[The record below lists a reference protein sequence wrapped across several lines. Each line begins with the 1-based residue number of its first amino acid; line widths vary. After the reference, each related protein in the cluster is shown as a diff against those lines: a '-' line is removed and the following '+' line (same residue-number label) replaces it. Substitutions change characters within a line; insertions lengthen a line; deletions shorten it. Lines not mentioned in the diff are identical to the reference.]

1 MRLKPEQL
9 AAHLAKP
16 LRPLYCVHGDEPL
29 LVLEAVDQ
37 IRLAAR
43 QQGYTEREIH
53 HVEGRFDWSGLVNIG
68 SNLSLFADRRLIDIR
83 IPSGKPGTDGSKA
96 LQNYCAALPLDTVT
110 LITLPKLDRSSS
122 SAKWFTAL
130 EQAGVSIAIYPVGI
144 EQLPRWIGERLALQN
159 QQADHDTLRFLSQK
173 VEGNLLAAQQEISKL
188 ALLLPTGPLNF
199 SRVREAVLDV
209 ARYDVFKLT
218 DALLMGDTARSIR
231 ILTGLHNEGEAA
243 TLILWAI
250 SRELRILARLKNKQQ
265 GAAVTAQQMRELGVW
280 ENRQPLVEKALQ
292 SISLA
297 ALIAALHQAAA
308 IDRMI
313 KGLDKDDPWLAL
325 QRLVSNLRVQQLSSA
340 IP

>member
-1 MRLKPEQL
+1 MRVKPEQL
-9 AAHLAKP
+9 AAQLAKP

-29 LVLEAVDQ
+29 LVLEAADQ

-43 QQGYTEREIH
+43 TQGYTEREIH
-53 HVEGRFDWSGLVNIG
+53 LVEGRFDWSGLVNIG

>member
-1 MRLKPEQL
+1 MRVKPEQL
-9 AAHLAKP
+9 ATQLAKP

-29 LVLEAVDQ
+29 LVLEAADQ

-43 QQGYTEREIH
+43 TQGYTEREIH
-53 HVEGRFDWSGLVNIG
+53 QAEGRFDWSGLVNIG

-110 LITLPKLDRSSS
+110 LVTLPKLDRSSS

-144 EQLPRWIGERLALQN
+144 EQLPRWIGERLAQQN

-173 VEGNLLAAQQEISKL
+173 VEGNLLAAQQEIRKL
-188 ALLLPTGPLNF
+188 ALLFPGGPLSF

-231 ILTGLHNEGEAA
+231 ILTGLRNEGEAA

-250 SRELRILARLKNKQQ
+250 SRELRLLARLKNKQQ
-265 GAAVTAQQMRELGVW
+265 GVAPTAQQMREIGVW
-280 ENRQPLVEKALQ
+280 ENRQPLIEKALQ
-292 SISLA
+292 KISLN

-313 KGLDKDDPWLAL
+313 KGLDSDDPWLAL
-325 QRLVSNLRVQQLSSA
+325 QRLVSNLSV
-340 IP
+340 PG